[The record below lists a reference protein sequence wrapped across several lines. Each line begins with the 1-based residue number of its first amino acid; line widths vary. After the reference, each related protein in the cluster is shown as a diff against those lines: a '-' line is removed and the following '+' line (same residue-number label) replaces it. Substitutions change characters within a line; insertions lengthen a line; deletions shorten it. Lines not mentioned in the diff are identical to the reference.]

1 MYKFKMIDINCDK
14 ETYDLIYPPIP
25 SPENK
30 TIQTK
35 NERMSVVYVSFS
47 DLRANKRDSEEMA
60 NTV

>member
-14 ETYDLIYPPIP
+14 ETYDLIYSPIP

-35 NERMSVVYVSFS
+35 NERLSVVYVSLS
-47 DLRANKRDSEEMA
+47 DLRANKRHPEELA
-60 NTV
+60 DTV